1 MCKMWRQQ
9 QNKNRQYKSSH
20 RQKERVDMPVDVSLY
35 VYETGNG
42 SSPPAMSLGTEEQVD
57 RSEQFVTAKQHVKFF
72 KHPTDEHNWT
82 WTYSRELKMWLC
94 MDKNGEAKPL
104 AHLEDWLAHPGPAPR
119 NPCSLTCA
127 CLTASP

>member
-1 MCKMWRQQ
+1 MWRQQ
-9 QNKNRQYKSSH
+9 QNKNRQFKTSH
-20 RQKERVDMPVDVSLY
+20 QQKERVDMPVDVSLF

-42 SSPPAMSLGTEEQVD
+42 SSPPAMSLGTAEQVD
-57 RSEQFVTAKQHVKFF
+57 KSEQFLTAKQHVKYF
-72 KHPTDEHNWT
+72 KHPTDEHNWS

-104 AHLEDWLAHPGPAPR
+104 EHLEDWLAHPGPAPR
-119 NPCSLTCA
+119 NSCSLTCA

>member
-1 MCKMWRQQ
+1 MTLHYATRMNDEAHGHAQARPG
-9 QNKNRQYKSSH
+9 
-20 RQKERVDMPVDVSLY
+20 RVGP
-35 VYETGNG
+35 
-42 SSPPAMSLGTEEQVD
+42 LGPYAT
-57 RSEQFVTAKQHVKFF
+57 
-72 KHPTDEHNWT
+72 HPTDEHNWT